1 MSQRMYVR
9 ALLLFISY
17 KMAMCVCTKMA
28 WSSIHFWVAFDLL
41 KVMLR
46 DGRRVG
52 VMSAEPRHV
61 SKHQNV
67 TIFWR
72 NINVQKNNYYRNIN
86 IIDIFVVIF
95 KYRYRTVN
103 AAYYFSELVGIF
115 YLRYTINKS
124 RRSTINLA
132 MSILRFYSMH
142 SCCNKFIN
150 MYFAFEISEFL

>member
-17 KMAMCVCTKMA
+17 KMAMCVCKKMA

-67 TIFWR
+67 TIF
-72 NINVQKNNYYRNIN
+72 
-86 IIDIFVVIF
+86 
-95 KYRYRTVN
+95 
-103 AAYYFSELVGIF
+103 
-115 YLRYTINKS
+115 
-124 RRSTINLA
+124 
-132 MSILRFYSMH
+132 
-142 SCCNKFIN
+142 
-150 MYFAFEISEFL
+150 